1 MLWEVRASLTSVH
14 PPFFCLVTRYD
25 TFKKK
30 KQKKNGWCSIIDR
43 VEVVPFDLTLHWAPQ
58 TSSNVSNLSTYS
70 IKTPFQDLHQ
80 SINQKKKKRYFSIS
94 RSNSWLWSPFTF
106 FFSQPVQVCRIL
118 VTLKLRDQ
126 HPRWSGMESPR
137 QMAASDIVQLMGHF
151 LSCFIGLNWSDTPSL
166 AQQSTDLL
174 EEGLLYHIAGLW
186 FFPLQP
192 MPTEMW
198 STGMPFIDF
207 LIYFSVHLH
216 HRDNKLNQLTEWDL
230 QYGLLGGIGPSPLLH
245 TSSWMYFFCLCS
257 FSH

>member
-1 MLWEVRASLTSVH
+1 MQHHRPSWSSTLWSDPSLGTSNIIQ
-14 PPFFCLVTRYD
+14 R
-25 TFKKK
+25 FKSFYLQHKD
-30 KQKKNGWCSIIDR
+30 SFPR
-43 VEVVPFDLTLHWAPQ
+43 P
-58 TSSNVSNLSTYS
+58 S
-70 IKTPFQDLHQ
+70 
-80 SINQKKKKRYFSIS
+80 SINQSIKKKSVTFQSHAVTHGFDPLS
-94 RSNSWLWSPFTF
+94 LF

-137 QMAASDIVQLMGHF
+137 QRAASDIVQLMGHF